1 MRLTAYIDG
10 QRVGWFEQLATG
22 AIALEYDPAWQSEG
36 GRRELSWSMP
46 KSRRKHTGAAPENY
60 LWNLLPDND
69 LVLERWARGFSV
81 SAGNPLALLAR
92 VGLDA
97 AGAVQFVDSEL
108 HDELELR
115 GPDGFE
121 LCSEAD
127 IAQRLREL
135 RADPSAW
142 VAPHA
147 SAGYFSL
154 AGAQSKFTLLRTN
167 AGWAVPK
174 GTTGST
180 HIVKP
185 GIPGYA
191 RSDLNEHLTMRAAAL
206 LGLRVAKSRI
216 RHFEDQSAIV
226 VTRFDRVRRED
237 GTVERLHQEDFAQAA
252 GVHPVRKYQD
262 RGGPG
267 IAQISRLVREQLGVR
282 SDSEVR
288 RLFEAALFNWASLS
302 TDAHAKNYA
311 IVYGRR
317 SSAERSRTRPVLAP
331 LYDLAS
337 ALAYPGL
344 NDRRAKLAMSFHG
357 HYRAW
362 DIRPRD
368 IVLEAESIGLDAE
381 WVLERARDLAGGLPA
396 AFGEAAQEARLTGD
410 DAVFAT
416 RLVDAASERSVVLLN
431 QLG

>member
-46 KSRRKHTGAAPENY
+46 KSRRKHTGAGPENY

-69 LVLERWARGFSV
+69 LVLERWGRDFGV
-81 SAGNPLALLAR
+81 SARNPLALLAR

-115 GPDGFE
+115 GQGGFE

-154 AGAQSKFTLLRTN
+154 AGAQSKFTLLRTS

-206 LGLRVAKSRI
+206 LGLRVATSRI

-252 GVHPVRKYQD
+252 GVHPARKYQD

-288 RLFEAALFNWASLS
+288 RFFEAALFDWASLS

-317 SSAERSRTRPVLAP
+317 SSAGRSRTRPVLARSTTSPRP
-331 LYDLAS
+331 LPTRGSTIAGRSWRCRFMGTTERGISGLGISSSRPKAS
-337 ALAYPGL
+337 ASTPRGRSSELATWRVACRPPSTKPP
-344 NDRRAKLAMSFHG
+344 RRH
-357 HYRAW
+357 AW
-362 DIRPRD
+362 QATTRYSLRGSSTRR
-368 IVLEAESIGLDAE
+368 VS
-381 WVLERARDLAGGLPA
+381 ARW
-396 AFGEAAQEARLTGD
+396 
-410 DAVFAT
+410 
-416 RLVDAASERSVVLLN
+416 RS
-431 QLG
+431 